1 MHALAL
7 YTHLL
12 LTISLPHQSPF
23 AKRTNDPLGAAALL
37 LRGYISH
44 CPLAVTETMHLRTL
58 VAARLAASVTLG
70 AHAQAK
76 APENAAYLQMHAKPA
91 WAALQLLWKTVPA
104 VHTKALWE
112 KAAMGVPA
120 ETLLKVSG
128 SSAAKTALTA
138 ARAAAA
144 AAAASTTTASTGS
157 DDVSSGGSSGA
168 KRARTALQANSNGA
182 TAAGSSSSSNGSNGG
197 SSSGGCSSNGDS
209 SSCSTVT
216 FVTGNA
222 GKLEEVKRILGT
234 SLPFAVTSAKVDLP
248 ELQVTALYSTHY
260 YETTINNK

>member
-23 AKRTNDPLGAAALL
+23 AKRTADPLGAAALL

-58 VAARLAASVTLG
+58 VAARLAASITLG

-76 APENAAYLQMHAKPA
+76 APENAVYLQMHAKPA
-91 WAALQLLWKTVPA
+91 WAALQLLWRTVPA

-128 SSAAKTALTA
+128 SSAAQTALTA

-144 AAAASTTTASTGS
+144 ASTANASS
-157 DDVSSGGSSGA
+157 SSGDDGASGGNSGV
-168 KRARTALQANSNGA
+168 KRARTALQASSNGA
-182 TAAGSSSSSNGSNGG
+182 AAAAGSG
-197 SSSGGCSSNGDS
+197 SS
-209 SSCSTVT
+209 
-216 FVTGNA
+216 
-222 GKLEEVKRILGT
+222 
-234 SLPFAVTSAKVDLP
+234 
-248 ELQVTALYSTHY
+248 
-260 YETTINNK
+260 